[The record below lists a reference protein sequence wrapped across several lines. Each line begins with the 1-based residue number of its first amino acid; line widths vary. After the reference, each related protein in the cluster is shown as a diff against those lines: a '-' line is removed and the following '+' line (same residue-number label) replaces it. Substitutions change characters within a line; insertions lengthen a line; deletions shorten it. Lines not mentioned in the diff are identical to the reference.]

1 MSTVL
6 ITGTS
11 SGFGLYTTVELAK
24 RGWDVIATMR
34 DLAKRSELDRQLQA
48 AGAGKKVRFEQLDV
62 SDPQSIERAVSALD
76 LKNRPLDAVVHNAGV
91 AVGGAFEDLTNAHIR
106 KVMDVNFFGVL
117 ALTQRLLPAFRAQ
130 RRGRIVIVSS
140 ESAFAGQP
148 GNSPYCASK
157 WAVEGWAESLA
168 YEVEHFGIEIILV
181 EPGAYKTNIWE
192 SSPRVLPENSAY
204 RPLLRH
210 LELAI
215 DTYVERSARDPKE
228 VAKAVADV
236 LEAPRPKFRNAV
248 GPSAKFL
255 HFARGKLPS
264 RLIRKMFGRFFRT
277 DRVRW

>member
-1 MSTVL
+1 
-6 ITGTS
+6 
-11 SGFGLYTTVELAK
+11 
-24 RGWDVIATMR
+24 
-34 DLAKRSELDRQLQA
+34 
-48 AGAGKKVRFEQLDV
+48 
-62 SDPQSIERAVSALD
+62 
-76 LKNRPLDAVVHNAGV
+76 
-91 AVGGAFEDLTNAHIR
+91 
-106 KVMDVNFFGVL
+106 
-117 ALTQRLLPAFRAQ
+117 LLPAFRAQ
-130 RRGRIVIVSS
+130 KRGRIVIVSS

-192 SSPRVLPENSAY
+192 SSPRVLPEDSAY

-210 LELAI
+210 LERAI
-215 DTYVERSARDPKE
+215 DTYVEKSARDPKE

-248 GPSAKFL
+248 GPSARFL

-264 RLIRKMFGRFFRT
+264 RLIRKMFGRFFRI
-277 DRVRW
+277 DKVRW